1 MRADGPEAFNS
12 GFVDAVAR
20 RVIEVLRE
28 EEQLPQDVPRLLT
41 AVQVA
46 KRFGVST
53 DWVYANAN
61 SLGAIRMGSGP
72 RARLRFDRTAIENRF
87 ARLSGGHH
95 SSNGRDGKA
104 ATGQT
109 TDDDGLLPI
118 LGRRA

>member
-1 MRADGPEAFNS
+1 MRSERPEGSDA

-61 SLGAIRMGSGP
+61 SLGAIRLLRPGHGSASIALRSRTGSPGCPEDVEVRGP
-72 RARLRFDRTAIENRF
+72 TEGSYRAYH
-87 ARLSGGHH
+87 G
-95 SSNGRDGKA
+95 
-104 ATGQT
+104 
-109 TDDDGLLPI
+109 
-118 LGRRA
+118 